1 MYRLPGS
8 TPVAVSAGFSYAGNK
23 NNAARVGVAG
33 EF

>member
-1 MYRLPGS
+1 MHRFGDEAPI
-8 TPVAVSAGFSYAGNK
+8 AVTAGFSYAGHK